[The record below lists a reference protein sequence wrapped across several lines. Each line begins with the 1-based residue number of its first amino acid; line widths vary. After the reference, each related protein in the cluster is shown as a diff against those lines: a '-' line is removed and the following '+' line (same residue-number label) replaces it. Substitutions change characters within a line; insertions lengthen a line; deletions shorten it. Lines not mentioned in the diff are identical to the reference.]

1 VVLPTVAFVAG
12 VALLQIQPQLPPPAW
27 AAWLAAPLLVLPV
40 LQRMGAAPRALNRVA
55 LYLIAGALG
64 FFWAAWCAHV
74 RLADELPAA
83 WEGRDVRVVG
93 VVAGLPLPLERG
105 VRFRFDVEK
114 ILTPGAKV
122 PHHVLVSWYGAWRRD
137 DAPVALPVVRAGERW
152 QLSVRL
158 RRPHGTA
165 NRHGFDYEAWL
176 LERGIRANGYVR
188 VQELPH
194 RLDDFVAA
202 AGYAVE
208 RLRSH
213 IRSRILR
220 GLEHEPY
227 AGVIAALVMGD
238 QHAIPAAQWT
248 IFTRTGVNHLM
259 SISGLHVTMIAALA
273 FTLVHALWRRVARL
287 VLRVPSRRAAVLAGL
302 VAAVGYAAI
311 AGFAIPAQRTVY
323 MLGVMAAVLWL
334 GQISSAASVL
344 AAALL
349 VVTLLDPWAVMAPG
363 FWLSF
368 GAVGLILYVAV
379 GSLRPPHW
387 ALAWVRTQWAVT
399 LGLVPLLLAMF
410 QQISLVSPVANAF
423 AIPAI
428 SLVVVP
434 AALLGTVLPFDF
446 ILQFAHAAMALTMIG
461 LEWLAAVPES
471 VWQQH
476 APPPLSVAAALC
488 GIAWMLLPRGFPAR
502 WIGAAGLLP
511 LFLMLPPPPPPGSVR
526 MTVLD
531 VGQGLA
537 IVIRTHA
544 HALLYDAGPAY
555 APDADSG
562 SRIVV
567 PYLRASGVRRLD
579 GMIVSHADADHAGGA
594 ASVLAAVPVGWLD
607 SSLPADH
614 PLLAA
619 ARDSRPCLAGQHWQW
634 DGVRFEI
641 LHPVSGHDALRLKAN
656 DRSCVLRMTVGAT
669 RVLIAGDIEARSE
682 REMLH
687 RGAAI
692 RAEILVAPHHGSI
705 TSSTPEFVAAVN
717 PDVVVFSAGY
727 RNRFRHPRPEV
738 VARYRQID
746 SRVLRSDR
754 QGALEF
760 EIDDPDVSI
769 TAERER
775 RRRYWQDPPELEA
788 SGLPPKGTN

>member
-1 VVLPTVAFVAG
+1 MVLPTVAFVAG
-12 VALLQIQPQLPPPAW
+12 VALLQIQPHLPPPAL
-27 AAWLAAPLLVLPV
+27 AGWLAAPLLALAI
-40 LQRMGAAPRALNRVA
+40 LQPMRAAPRVLNRVA
-55 LYLIAGALG
+55 LCLTAGSLG

-74 RLADELPAA
+74 RLAEELPVA

-93 VVAGLPLPLERG
+93 VVAGLPQPFERG
-105 VRFRFDVEK
+105 VRFELDVEQM
-114 ILTPGAKV
+114 LTPGAVV
-122 PHHVLVSWYGAWRRD
+122 PRHVLVSWYGVWRRD
-137 DAPVALPVVRAGERW
+137 DAPVALPAVRAGERW
-152 QLSVRL
+152 QFSLRL

-165 NRHGFDYEAWL
+165 NPHGFDYEAWL
-176 LERGIRANGYVR
+176 LERGIRATGYVR
-188 VQELPH
+188 VQELPR
-194 RLDDFVAA
+194 RLDEFVAA
-202 AGYAVE
+202 PSYAVE
-208 RLRSH
+208 RLREH
-213 IRSRILR
+213 IRNRIRR
-220 GLEHEPY
+220 GLEDEPY

-248 IFTRTGVNHLM
+248 VFTRTGVNHLM

-273 FTLVHALWRRVARL
+273 FMLVHALWRRVARL
-287 VLRVPSRRAAVLAGL
+287 ALRLPARRAAVLAGL
-302 VAAVGYAAI
+302 AAAIGYAAI

-334 GQISSAASVL
+334 GQVSSAASVL

-368 GAVGLILYVAV
+368 GAVGVILYVAV

-387 ALAWVRTQWAVT
+387 ALAWARTQWAVT

-410 QQISLVSPVANAF
+410 QQVSLVSPAANAF

-434 AALLGTVLPFDF
+434 AALLGAALPFDF
-446 ILQFAHAAMALTMIG
+446 ILQLAHAAMALTMAG
-461 LEWLAAVPES
+461 LEWLAAMPES

-476 APPPLSVAAALC
+476 APPPWSVAVALC
-488 GIAWMLLPRGFPAR
+488 GIGWMLLPRGFPAR

-511 LFLMLPPPPPPGSVR
+511 LFLVLPPPPPPGAAR
-526 MTVLD
+526 MIVLD

-537 IVIRTHA
+537 IVIRTHR

-562 SRIVV
+562 IRIVV

-594 ASVLAAVPVGWLD
+594 ASVLAAVPVGWLA
-607 SSLPADH
+607 SSLPGDH
-614 PLLAA
+614 GLHAA
-619 ARDSRPCLAGQHWQW
+619 ARESRPCLAGQRWEW

-641 LHPVSGHDALRLKAN
+641 LHPVVGHDALRLKAN

-682 REMLH
+682 HEMLH
-687 RGAAI
+687 RGAAV
-692 RAEILVAPHHGSI
+692 RADILVAPHHGST
-705 TSSTPEFVAAVN
+705 TSSTPEFVAAVH
-717 PDVVVFSAGY
+717 PDVAVFSAGY

-738 VARYRQID
+738 VERYQQIG
-746 SRVLRSDR
+746 SRILRSDR

-760 EIDDPDVSI
+760 AIDDPGWQI

-775 RRRYWQDPPELEA
+775 RRRYWQDPLERD
-788 SGLPPKGTN
+788 